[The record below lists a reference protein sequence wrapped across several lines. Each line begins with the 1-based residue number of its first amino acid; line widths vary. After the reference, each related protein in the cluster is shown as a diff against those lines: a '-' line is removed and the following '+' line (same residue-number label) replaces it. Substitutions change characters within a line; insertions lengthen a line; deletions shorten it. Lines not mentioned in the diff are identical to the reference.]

1 MPNAEAAIA
10 IGIAIIA
17 ALNQRFFKRSQKIW
31 RVKAR
36 QNSSP
41 SDNSEGDQ
49 TLQKTV
55 CVKDYQHVDSVH
67 FRSDSLSTQLLLRKI
82 SSVKDR
88 QMRKLVFK
96 VNMRNKC
103 DRLLAVE

>member
-1 MPNAEAAIA
+1 MVMGEPNMPNAEAA

-41 SDNSEGDQ
+41 SDN
-49 TLQKTV
+49 K
-55 CVKDYQHVDSVH
+55 
-67 FRSDSLSTQLLLRKI
+67 
-82 SSVKDR
+82 
-88 QMRKLVFK
+88 
-96 VNMRNKC
+96 
-103 DRLLAVE
+103 